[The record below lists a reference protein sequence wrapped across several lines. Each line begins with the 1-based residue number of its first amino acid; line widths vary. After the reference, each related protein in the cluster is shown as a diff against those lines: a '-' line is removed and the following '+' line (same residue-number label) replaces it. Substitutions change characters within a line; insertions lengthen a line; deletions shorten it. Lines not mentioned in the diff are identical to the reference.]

1 MFICVKSLPAI
12 YFTIHVYCCMIKFD
26 VRLTRL
32 SKIFLINPYEDNF
45 DYKRMLEKERESKEK
60 VSYNTYAVITKSY
73 M

>member
-1 MFICVKSLPAI
+1 MRKE
-12 YFTIHVYCCMIKFD
+12 FTCNILYYTCLCLVLIKFD
-26 VRLTRL
+26 VRLTML